1 MFPAVVLYFT
11 MPIVIAATCYSVE
24 VTFQNIF
31 NNVDKTTGNLKWNS
45 RRRKR
50 RSLVTK
56 MDPLKRSGRGINFS
70 CLITSCHSMLSE
82 KIFLYTLL
90 YMCMYIYIYIYR
102 EREREISARHAIAF
116 TRSIGKQPDAFPVFV
131 LSNRRKKKS
140 GLMCVR
146 YLSILAIKCP
156 SWKRCISR
164 GSILSK
170 FLSISLLFED
180 FFLWNESLRINDSN
194 LMVSM
199 NNAVLFKFD
208 KPIAI

>member
-102 EREREISARHAIAF
+102 ERERE
-116 TRSIGKQPDAFPVFV
+116 
-131 LSNRRKKKS
+131 
-140 GLMCVR
+140 R
-146 YLSILAIKCP
+146 YP
-156 SWKRCISR
+156 R
-164 GSILSK
+164 GMQ
-170 FLSISLLFED
+170 SLLLEASVNSQMRFPCSFCPTEEKRKAD
-180 FFLWNESLRINDSN
+180 WC
-194 LMVSM
+194 VY
-199 NNAVLFKFD
+199 
-208 KPIAI
+208 AICQY